1 MTGKTH
7 VGGAVG
13 LSSLLFPITSI
24 LMLIKGLCIA
34 ILGPYCP
41 ILISRVV

>member
-24 LMLIKGLCIA
+24 LMLIKGLCIT